1 LSSEAFETCR
11 KCGAVMQRVSEE
23 NQSPVIMACSAC
35 AHREHAETQATP
47 EFNFENVEIGCRRV
61 VVCRGSKKTS
71 AKEVRALR
79 SLCADLASLPMTEA
93 IKRIESSKYIDLG
106 VYPSGDAQLLL
117 MRAEALGLKA
127 VLDNPDESSIADL
140 DESNLYESSG
150 TPVSVGAPGVD
161 SIVIPYVWIII
172 FVALILAAIV
182 WLLL

>member
-1 LSSEAFETCR
+1 MSSEAFETCR

-23 NQSPVIMACSAC
+23 NENPVIMECSSC
-35 AHREHAETQATP
+35 YHREHAEIQATP
-47 EFNFENVEIGCRRV
+47 EFNFENVEIGCKRV
-61 VVCRGSKKTS
+61 VVCRVSKKTS

-79 SLCADLASLPMTEA
+79 SLSSGLASLSMTEA

-117 MRAEALGLKA
+117 TRAESLGLKA

-140 DESNLYESSG
+140 DESSLYESSG
-150 TPVSVGAPGVD
+150 TPVSVGAPGVN

-172 FVALILAAIV
+172 FFVLILAAIV